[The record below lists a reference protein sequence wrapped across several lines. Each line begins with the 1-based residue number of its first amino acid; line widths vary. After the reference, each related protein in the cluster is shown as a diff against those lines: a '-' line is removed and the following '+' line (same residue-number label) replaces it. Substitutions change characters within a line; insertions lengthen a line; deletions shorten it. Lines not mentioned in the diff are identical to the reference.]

1 MCGASE
7 GLTFLPLSDVAFTHD
22 GMEHI
27 GRENVFAISPRCS
40 DHHTSSRDFEQHLR
54 MEEPHLRRKEV
65 PGPPLMCTV
74 NFDLVRKAEGRKFS
88 SSLMPAVPARGF
100 LISLKLMSNFI
111 RAAVK
116 GG

>member
-1 MCGASE
+1 MFGASE
-7 GLTFLPLSDVAFTHD
+7 DWTFLPLSDVAFTHD

-74 NFDLVRKAEGRKFS
+74 NFDLVRKS
-88 SSLMPAVPARGF
+88 RGKEVF
-100 LISLKLMSNFI
+100 LEFNAGSASTRVFNFFE
-111 RAAVK
+111 ADEQFH
-116 GG
+116 

>member
-1 MCGASE
+1 M
-7 GLTFLPLSDVAFTHD
+7 
-22 GMEHI
+22 
-27 GRENVFAISPRCS
+27 FAISPRCS
-40 DHHTSSRDFEQHLR
+40 NHRTSSRDFEQHLR
-54 MEEPHLRRKEV
+54 MKEPHLRRKEA

-88 SSLMPAVPARGF
+88 LSLMLAVPARAF

-111 RAAVK
+111 RAVAK